1 MGSAMIAVTLI
12 LQSTTG
18 WPNWVNIP
26 TGIVVGFG
34 IGMLTGPLWGRLVR
48 KMGWPYYDDE
58 DD

>member
-1 MGSAMIAVTLI
+1 MIAVTLI